1 MIKDSSVNAL
11 NSYKVEVKNLSK
23 SFGTNIVLENITFEI
38 PNGKSM
44 VLLGPSGCGKTTILR
59 CLAGLET
66 ADSGS
71 IHIANQIVFDRNL
84 NISLPPEKRQ
94 LGIVFQSYAIWPHMS
109 VGANVSFPLVVRG
122 VTKNDIQSRLHKI
135 LEMVGLG
142 GWADRS
148 ATELS
153 GGQQQRVALAR
164 ALIHEPRVVLFDEAL
179 SNLDAQL
186 REQMRIELKQLQARL
201 GFTAIYVTHDQS
213 EALGLADHIVMIN
226 QGKIEVSGAPDEI
239 FNRPKTPFSARFF
252 GFNVL
257 DGIADYI
264 SPLIVNSASNIGD
277 GIKYVRVIFPGGS
290 FLWGRLQA
298 DLQIYIGMK
307 VSACIRREHIEFFNP
322 GVRALDYQAVAIG
335 DIPDFNQSIQV
346 PLVASSFQGLT
357 EEYVFKFGGQ
367 ELRAVHLVR
376 NINVGELISLNISP
390 NHCVILRSRHQN
402 LES

>member
-239 FNRPKTPFSARFF
+239 FNQPKTPFSARFF

-277 GIKYVRVIFPGGS
+277 GIK
-290 FLWGRLQA
+290 
-298 DLQIYIGMK
+298 
-307 VSACIRREHIEFFNP
+307 
-322 GVRALDYQAVAIG
+322 
-335 DIPDFNQSIQV
+335 
-346 PLVASSFQGLT
+346 
-357 EEYVFKFGGQ
+357 
-367 ELRAVHLVR
+367 
-376 NINVGELISLNISP
+376 
-390 NHCVILRSRHQN
+390 
-402 LES
+402 